1 MQEIVVGWLIF
12 VERISFGEG
21 DVGEVKIYWCWTF
34 QIQILLFID
43 EASFIFISNNVIWC
57 LSFDE
62 IVEKDDWVVLINQ
75 NILTWFVQGNEKINL
90 NIFALFLSLNCLNI
104 PSLTLVLIHNFK
116 FIYFCLFYDYIIG
129 DGAIVTE

>member
-1 MQEIVVGWLIF
+1 LIF

-62 IVEKDDWVVLINQ
+62 I
-75 NILTWFVQGNEKINL
+75 
-90 NIFALFLSLNCLNI
+90 
-104 PSLTLVLIHNFK
+104 
-116 FIYFCLFYDYIIG
+116 
-129 DGAIVTE
+129 